1 MFLPRAQE
9 TGDGKA
15 ESLKSDPEEFS
26 IFYLAP
32 YTLLLVRETGGNLLE
47 QSKVICFAVKLEIRA
62 LWKAFLELGSK
73 TGKCQKSSAS
83 PKTQT
88 ADLLPHKSRGMCGV
102 QRRRLDDNKISP
114 FSICSLSSTPPT
126 LMRGGTAVKMDTN
139 SGVKSFDSKNCGP

>member
-1 MFLPRAQE
+1 MFLPKAGE
-9 TGDGKA
+9 TGDSKA
-15 ESLKSDPEEFS
+15 KSLKSDPEEFS

-47 QSKVICFAVKLEIRA
+47 QSKVICFAVKLEILA

-73 TGKCQKSSAS
+73 TGKCQKSSDP

-114 FSICSLSSTPPT
+114 FSICPILLPIAAF
-126 LMRGGTAVKMDTN
+126 MRVGTTRN
-139 SGVKSFDSKNCGP
+139 GH